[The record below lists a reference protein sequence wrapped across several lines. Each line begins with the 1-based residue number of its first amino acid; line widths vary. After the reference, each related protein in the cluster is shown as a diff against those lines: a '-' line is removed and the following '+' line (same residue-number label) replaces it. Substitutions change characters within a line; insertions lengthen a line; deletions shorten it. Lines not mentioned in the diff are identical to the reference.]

1 MSNFV
6 LNLRLRFRY
15 LIYSISTVAAY
26 FIIGSVFGQE
36 TDSYIPYI
44 GFLPYGVG
52 QTIGLT
58 IAGIV
63 ALYLQTGG
71 IANAMEFY
79 THNKV
84 GKGRAARVL
93 FAHRDVMQLDTSWE
107 AQWRSTKR
115 YALFCDVIP
124 ANLIGIGIL
133 LGVLTFMAQ
142 GIGFLPLFYTVGF
155 CLLGG
160 LSYSYATNHLCNHE
174 MNELYERPQT
184 YDNPLTRAKQELVE
198 RASIEQARQR
208 LEKERRR
215 NSPLPPQSEKQK
227 QPPHKPY

>member
-1 MSNFV
+1 M
-6 LNLRLRFRY
+6 L
-15 LIYSISTVAAY
+15 YSLATFGAY
-26 FIIGSVFGQE
+26 FIIGSVFGQG

-44 GFLPYGVG
+44 GFLPYSIG

-79 THNKV
+79 SYNKV
-84 GKGRAARVL
+84 GKGRASRVL
-93 FAHRDVMQLDTSWE
+93 FAHRDVTQLDTSWE
-107 AQWRSTKR
+107 AQWQSTKH
-115 YALFCDVIP
+115 YALFCDVLP

-142 GIGFLPLFYTVGF
+142 GIGFLPFFYTAGF

-160 LSYSYATNHLCNHE
+160 LSYSYATNHLCNPE
-174 MNELYERPQT
+174 LSELYERPQT
-184 YDNPLTRAKQELVE
+184 YDNAFTRAKQEI
-198 RASIEQARQR
+198 REQIAVKQAQET
-208 LEKERRR
+208 LEKERKR
-215 NSPLPPQSEKQK
+215 NSPLPPQSPTQQ
-227 QPPHKPY
+227 QPPRKPY